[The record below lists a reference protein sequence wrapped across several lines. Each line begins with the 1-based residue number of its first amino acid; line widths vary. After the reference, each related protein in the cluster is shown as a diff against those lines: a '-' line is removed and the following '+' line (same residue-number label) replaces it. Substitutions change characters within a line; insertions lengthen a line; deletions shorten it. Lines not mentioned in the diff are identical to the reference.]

1 MFRPF
6 PCYNK
11 QIERQEAAEEELQDR
26 KRRQRAGNR
35 RNGQN
40 CEINSKKDGEIPENN
55 ERARRKENGRTKEG
69 QQENRRMNPEKKKI
83 NPDNASRGTA
93 SADSCGTA
101 SAVCPVC
108 TKALQT
114 GMPTGFILFL

>member
-1 MFRPF
+1 MEMRTVLKNNWFRPF

-40 CEINSKKDGEIPENN
+40 CRDKQQKGWRDT
-55 ERARRKENGRTKEG
+55 RK
-69 QQENRRMNPEKKKI
+69 Q
-83 NPDNASRGTA
+83 
-93 SADSCGTA
+93 
-101 SAVCPVC
+101 
-108 TKALQT
+108 
-114 GMPTGFILFL
+114 